1 MSTLITYLVDYL
13 FHTIYSFT
21 IEVIFLI
28 KRLVWWF
35 FPSQILVFLLS
46 FIRYHAIGLLQYI
59 NISFIIGGILLFI
72 SISIFILN
80 TGFFDVTAEGF
91 RRVFNKNKLTKEDL
105 DEMRPVSEL
114 ITFNYKPM
122 FLNALIML
130 LLMAFALIL
139 YYYV

>member
-1 MSTLITYLVDYL
+1 M
-13 FHTIYSFT
+13 
-21 IEVIFLI
+21 I

-91 RRVFNKNKLTKEDL
+91 RRVFNKNKLSKEEL

-122 FLNALIML
+122 FYNALIML